1 MVRKMTHDINQG
13 LSEGPTSP
21 QHPLLPANAFQARAS
36 LDKLRLDNRRPNDPT
51 LNDFKQNELT
61 KKVRLT
67 KVTSPAPRA
76 LWRELLR
83 ADPEALP
90 TQSPEWL
97 DCLCALERYED
108 ASRFYTFEDGQ
119 HLLLPLVTRRGLPS
133 ALSVQSSFPH
143 AWGMGGVISRG
154 EVTKEHLVAVFADLA
169 ATPSLSVSLLPNPRH
184 GALWRAAAPTGVTR
198 IPRRAHVIDLEG
210 GFEKVWAE
218 RFSKNTRTAVRKAE
232 RLGVEVESDTTGRLV
247 PIFYGLYRR
256 SIDRWAEQ
264 QREPRWLAHRR
275 ANWRDPFDKLEHIA
289 EYLGASS
296 RVWVAWHRGQ
306 PVAASLMLIGTNSD
320 EIMGAMDKPLAAPL
334 NANDLLQ
341 KAVIEDACR
350 AGCRYHHLGES
361 GASVGLA
368 RFKERFGAQA
378 YPYEEYC
385 LERFPVSKLD
395 IGLRSVI
402 KRVIGFKDA

>member
-1 MVRKMTHDINQG
+1 MTQVTQKITQQITPEIPQKTSQG
-13 LSEGPTSP
+13 FSKGAISTQQSALQPGVYQPGTP
-21 QHPLLPANAFQARAS
+21 QPGVSRAGTPQT
-36 LDKLRLDNRRPNDPT
+36 NR
-51 LNDFKQNELT
+51 QQ
-61 KKVRLT
+61 KVRLS

-108 ASRFYTFEDGQ
+108 ASRLYAFDDGRE
-119 HLLLPLVTRRGLPS
+119 LLLPLVKRRGVPPS
-133 ALSVQSSFPH
+133 FSVQASFPH
-143 AWGMGGVISRG
+143 AWGMGGVVSRG
-154 EVTKEHLVAVFADLA
+154 EVTKEHLAAVFADLA

-184 GALWRAAAPTGVTR
+184 GALWRAAAPAGVTA

-275 ANWRDPFDKLEHIA
+275 ANWRDPFNKLEHIA
-289 EYLGASS
+289 EYLGTSS
-296 RVWVAWHRGQ
+296 RVWVAWHGGQ
-306 PVAASLMLIGTNSD
+306 PVAASLMLVGTNSD
-320 EIMGAMDKPLAAPL
+320 EIMASGDGQAPRRPLKRQRSPAKGSNRARVPRGLPL
-334 NANDLLQ
+334 PPP
-341 KAVIEDACR
+341 R
-350 AGCRYHHLGES
+350 R
-361 GASVGLA
+361 VG
-368 RFKERFGAQA
+368 
-378 YPYEEYC
+378 
-385 LERFPVSKLD
+385 
-395 IGLRSVI
+395 
-402 KRVIGFKDA
+402 